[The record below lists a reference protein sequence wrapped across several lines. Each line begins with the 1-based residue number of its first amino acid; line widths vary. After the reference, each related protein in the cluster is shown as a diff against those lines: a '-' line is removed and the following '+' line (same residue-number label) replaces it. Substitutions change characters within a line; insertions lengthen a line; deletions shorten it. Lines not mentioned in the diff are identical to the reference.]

1 MGPLLGRAMTR
12 TASVQCPP
20 CPLWELAARLPRSGW
35 VQPTLAHRRWELA
48 KGGGRLR
55 LTQKEWSLLPA
66 RSRGEGQDGKEGQL
80 PVISKSSLNNRSQG
94 GSQLWLHSGKVG

>member
-20 CPLWELAARLPRSGW
+20 CPLWELAAQLPRSGW

-66 RSRGEGQDGKEGQL
+66 HSLLLLAAGGRARTGKRVSFQ
-80 PVISKSSLNNRSQG
+80 
-94 GSQLWLHSGKVG
+94 